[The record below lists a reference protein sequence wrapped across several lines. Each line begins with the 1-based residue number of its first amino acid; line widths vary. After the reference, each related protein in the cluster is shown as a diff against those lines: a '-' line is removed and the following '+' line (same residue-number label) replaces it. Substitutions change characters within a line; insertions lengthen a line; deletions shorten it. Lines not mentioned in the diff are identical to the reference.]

1 MQGWEMFLEYREEY
15 PRNGT
20 GNIGGVGGC
29 KPRHVAVSGPGFL
42 SPIGGGDVGDFLFKL
57 QNSGYRLQL
66 YLQIV

>member
-1 MQGWEMFLEYREEY
+1 MEPDGFCHVIVFIKYPVVLVQWWEVFLEYREEY

-42 SPIGGGDVGDFLFKL
+42 SPIGGGM
-57 QNSGYRLQL
+57 
-66 YLQIV
+66 

>member
-1 MQGWEMFLEYREEY
+1 MQWWEVFLEYREEY

-42 SPIGGGDVGDFLFKL
+42 RPIGGGM
-57 QNSGYRLQL
+57 
-66 YLQIV
+66 